1 LVKIMYSRLSNDISP
16 FTVMQLVQRASEF
29 EAQGQRVV
37 HFEVGEPDFQTAAP
51 IVAAAHSALD
61 AGRTK
66 YTAAQG
72 ISELRQCIADF
83 YKSQDIAIP
92 VGRILVTS
100 GASGGLVLLASLL
113 LDAGDELLITDPGYP
128 CNEVFAKLV
137 GGLPKKVPVSAENR
151 FQPTLADIQSAWGE
165 KTKGVLLASPAN
177 PTGTMLDADELI
189 AIQGFVAA
197 QGGFFI
203 LDEIYQNLTR
213 DHVTYTSGLSLCPD
227 IFVLNSF
234 SKYFGMTGWRLGWVV
249 VPDAAVEALTKLAQ
263 DLFISPST
271 PAQYAAVA
279 AFADDA
285 MSIHSQRKETF
296 ETRAKILYEGLVALG
311 FSIPVIPDGAFYLYV
326 DISHTNMDSADFCW
340 RLIEEYQVAVTPG
353 YDFGDSDAGRY
364 VRFAYTTSEEAI
376 LLGLERIDQAL
387 QDWGLKV

>member
-1 LVKIMYSRLSNDISP
+1 MYSRLSNDISP

-263 DLFISPST
+263 NLFISPST

>member
-1 LVKIMYSRLSNDISP
+1 MYSRLSNDIRP

-263 DLFISPST
+263 NLFISPST

>member
-1 LVKIMYSRLSNDISP
+1 MYSRLSNDISP

-92 VGRILVTS
+92 VARILVTS

-263 DLFISPST
+263 NLFISPST

>member
-1 LVKIMYSRLSNDISP
+1 MYSRLSNDISP

-203 LDEIYQNLTR
+203 LDEINQNLTR

-263 DLFISPST
+263 NLFISPST

>member
-1 LVKIMYSRLSNDISP
+1 
-16 FTVMQLVQRASEF
+16 
-29 EAQGQRVV
+29 
-37 HFEVGEPDFQTAAP
+37 
-51 IVAAAHSALD
+51 
-61 AGRTK
+61 
-66 YTAAQG
+66 
-72 ISELRQCIADF
+72 
-83 YKSQDIAIP
+83 
-92 VGRILVTS
+92 LVTS

-263 DLFISPST
+263 NLFISPST